1 MSRKARAGGDMDDV
15 STLTGGVF
23 QVFVRNSDYV
33 RFDVTDTPL
42 RETKWAEAWEVMR
55 AAGLS
60 PAERAVFA
68 LYHRGLSVA
77 EIAVFRN
84 CKRSTVQVHL
94 SRARVKCEGIEV
106 GFLTALI
113 EACGWSAVREYLADK
128 REAKWLNR

>member
-1 MSRKARAGGDMDDV
+1 MAKRTLSVGDMEDV
-15 STLTGGVF
+15 STAEGGVF

-42 RETKWAEAWEVMR
+42 QRTKWAEAWEVLR

-77 EIAVFRN
+77 EISVFRK

-94 SRARVKCEGIEV
+94 SRARAKCESVEV
-106 GFLTALI
+106 GFLTDLI

-128 REAKWLNR
+128 TEAGSR